1 MADITIENLLNSGTT
16 GNDLFDDAESF
27 MMELSDDNQDV
38 MGGVGETPVIHT
50 TPLLTTI
57 HCTRNRSCDY
67 SDMC

>member
-1 MADITIENLLNSGTT
+1 MADITINDLLSNGAA
-16 GNDLFDDAESF
+16 GNDLFSDTESF
-27 MMELSDDNQDV
+27 MMELSDDDQDV
-38 MGGVGETPVIHT
+38 VGGVGETPMIHT